1 MKKFNLSSG
10 NKSVSRMPLV
20 SIMGLTALNNIV
32 DVLTSIPI
40 IINLSIQD
48 AQELD
53 ETENGLTK
61 KIITRRRET
70 PKRIQE
76 YLVFSL
82 YWTM

>member
-1 MKKFNLSSG
+1 MKKFNLRSG
-10 NKSVSRMPLV
+10 NKSVSRMPPV
-20 SIMGLTALNNIV
+20 SIIGLTALNNMV
-32 DVLTSIPI
+32 VVANSIPI
-40 IINLSIQD
+40 MISFSIHED
-48 AQELD
+48 QELD
-53 ETENGLTK
+53 DTANGLTK

>member
-1 MKKFNLSSG
+1 
-10 NKSVSRMPLV
+10 MPPV
-20 SIMGLTALNNIV
+20 SIIGLTALNNMV
-32 DVLTSIPI
+32 VVANSIPI
-40 IINLSIQD
+40 MISFSIHED
-48 AQELD
+48 QELD
-53 ETENGLTK
+53 DTANGLTK

>member
-1 MKKFNLSSG
+1 MKKFNLRSG
-10 NKSVSRMPLV
+10 NKSVSRMPAV
-20 SIMGLTALNNIV
+20 SIIGLTALNNM
-32 DVLTSIPI
+32 VLVAKSIPI
-40 IINLSIQD
+40 MMNFSIHD
-48 AQELD
+48 DQELD
-53 ETENGLTK
+53 DTENGLTK